1 MIELI
6 TAFRDFF
13 YDGRQAELEKAY
25 AVLGTYTTSL
35 PCDGIDWE
43 QEEFIFN
50 RLFVGPAAPKAP
62 MVASVYLDS
71 ENLIQ
76 NRITAQIREFYQS
89 IGLALPEQGREP
101 EDSLAFEL
109 DACRYLLAVSDTTPE
124 AEEIYRAFINEHISL
139 WLPLFI
145 EKAKENCE
153 GSIAVKHVLSLL
165 EEWISG
171 ESVKTILHKE
181 LS

>member
-1 MIELI
+1 MVELI

-13 YDGRQAELEKAY
+13 YYGRQAELERAY
-25 AVLGTYTTSL
+25 SVLGTYTTSL
-35 PCDGIDWE
+35 PMDGIDWE

-62 MVASVYLDS
+62 LVASVYLDP

-76 NRITAQIREFYQS
+76 NRITAEIREFYQS
-89 IGLALPEQGREP
+89 IGLALPELGREP
-101 EDSLAFEL
+101 EDSLTFEL
-109 DACRYLLAVSDTTPE
+109 DACRYLLSVSDTHPE
-124 AEEIYRAFINEHISL
+124 AEEIYRAFINEHIAL

-153 GSIAVKHVLSLL
+153 SSKAIRHVLGIL
-165 EEWISG
+165 EEWISV
-171 ESVKTILHKE
+171 ESEKTILHKE